1 MASDL
6 RPGLSAMLDSLGLEA
21 TVTRPAPDDSP
32 IETTIIWVAPLP
44 MEVPISGEFQRQEP
58 LRVLAIPLSDV
69 PTVPSGTLIEAP
81 EEQGLASRTWKSEGE
96 ARREYDHVRVV
107 VVPVSD

>member
-1 MASDL
+1 MPSDL
-6 RPGLSAMLDSLGLEA
+6 RPGLSGMLDSLGVSA
-21 TVTRPAPDDSP
+21 TVRRPAPDDEP
-32 IETTIIWVAPLP
+32 IETTVIWVGPLP

-81 EEQGLASRTWKSEGE
+81 EEKGLASQTWKVDGE

-107 VVPVSD
+107 VVPVGC